1 MIDKI
6 AKHFNF
12 QQSALGLRA
21 YRNEVIASNIANAE
35 TPYFKAV
42 DFDFNKALAE
52 ATDVHRQRQSM
63 AMAKT
68 NAAHM
73 QGRIKNLHGAELKYR
88 QEVQPSID
96 GNTVDMDLERQ
107 NFTENS
113 MRYQSTLTFLNRRI
127 SGLSDAIKGQ

>member
-12 QQSALGLRA
+12 QQTALGLRA
-21 YRNEVIASNIANAE
+21 YRNEVIASNIANSE
-35 TPYFKAV
+35 TPYYKSV

-52 ATDVHRQRQSM
+52 ATAVHQKRDSM
-63 AMAKT
+63 AMNKT
-68 NAAHM
+68 NVAHL
-73 QGRIKNLHGAELKYR
+73 QGRVKTFHSAILQYR
-88 QEVQPSID
+88 KEVQPSID
-96 GNTVDMDLERQ
+96 GNSVDMDLERQ